1 MSPIKSLPLTSAELQ
16 ESGKQMGG
24 RLLKKGG
31 KSAVLHFSAESL
43 NQMDLE
49 EPLGLKELE
58 AVLLH

>member
-1 MSPIKSLPLTSAELQ
+1 
-16 ESGKQMGG
+16 MGG

-58 AVLLH
+58 AVFCAGKSPENRKAIFS

>member
-1 MSPIKSLPLTSAELQ
+1 
-16 ESGKQMGG
+16 MGG

-43 NQMDLE
+43 NQTDLE